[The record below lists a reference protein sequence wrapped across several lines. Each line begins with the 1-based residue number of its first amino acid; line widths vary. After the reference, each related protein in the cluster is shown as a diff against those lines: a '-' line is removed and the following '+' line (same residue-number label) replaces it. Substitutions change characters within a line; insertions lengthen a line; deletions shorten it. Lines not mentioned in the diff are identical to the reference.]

1 MAFRIGSARLRT
13 VLVLTA
19 LAATA
24 CSGGASNDAFNPVS
38 MSPTPTTATTAATAA
53 GPSPTLPA
61 VQVTGP
67 AVGYPSTTVL
77 TLPPPPVVAG
87 AKVILRANVTVTG
100 RLHATGS
107 VTFTDGRIVLGTAP
121 LLGVHSSAQAELVVQ
136 LPKGTGALVARYL
149 GDSTIA
155 ASSSTPATLAVAA
168 SATTVTATV
177 KTKAK
182 SPAHIVLGVTVKG
195 AKPGPPGAGYV
206 TVWVDGRG
214 FAVGLDSYG
223 HGAIALTLST
233 GIYHSI
239 VVTYPG
245 DAYLDGARTALSYR
259 P

>member
-19 LAATA
+19 LAVTA

-38 MSPTPTTATTAATAA
+38 ISPTPTTTTTTAAV
-53 GPSPTLPA
+53 PSPTLPA
-61 VQVTGP
+61 VPVTGP

-77 TLPPPPVVAG
+77 TLPPPPVLAG
-87 AKVILRANVTVTG
+87 AKVILRANVTVSG

-107 VTFTDGRIVLGTAP
+107 VTFTDGRLVLGTAP
-121 LLGVHSSAQAELVVQ
+121 LLGAHSSAQAELAVP
-136 LPKGTGALVARYL
+136 LPKGTSVLVARYL

-155 ASSSTPATLAVAA
+155 ASTSTPTTLSVSA

-182 SPAHIVLGVTVKG
+182 SPAHVVLGITVKG

-214 FAVGLDSYG
+214 FAVGLDTYG

-233 GIYHSI
+233 GVYHSI

-245 DAYLDGARTALSYR
+245 DAYLNAARTALSYR